1 MKNLLIEVLELQPL
15 QQIEWY
21 GVPRGYN
28 VSYRQVGVDSPLD
41 SVSIEDHNANSFVLE
56 GLEEFAL
63 YQVLVQAY
71 NDVGTSLPSPPA
83 QERTRESSKLAEICV
98 PGKPLT

>member
-1 MKNLLIEVLELQPL
+1 MQPL
-15 QQIEWY
+15 QHIEWY

-28 VSYRQVGVDSPLD
+28 VSYRRFNTDSPLD

-56 GLEEFAL
+56 GLEEFTL
-63 YQVLVQAY
+63 YQVIVQGY

-83 QERTRESSKLAEICV
+83 MERTRESSELLK
-98 PGKPLT
+98 

>member
-1 MKNLLIEVLELQPL
+1 LELQPL

-21 GVPRGYN
+21 GVPRGHN
-28 VSYRQVGVDSPLD
+28 VSRVGVDSQMD
-41 SVSIEDHNANSFVLE
+41 SVSIVDHNANSFVLE
-56 GLEEFAL
+56 GLEEFDL
-63 YQVLVQAY
+63 YQVIVQAY

-83 QERTRESSKLAEICV
+83 QERTRESSKLKENCV